1 MGVFSTIHD
10 FRKAGTLAKQSLPYQ
25 DPTYLG
31 FVLLF
36 QWTDVP
42 QTSKSQN
49 LIHNSGATP
58 HSPLFDPSGAEYYLK
73 NLAQVSDADAK
84 SKFQRKLQAL
94 QSFKAALKKI
104 NKDMPWYWQTLGGLE
119 KLQQI
124 NPLEPYIGGDESKIA
139 IGCLE
144 SVNMAITGLMRLY
157 KEAVFDEE
165 KWTYVVPANLR
176 KFAVTI
182 YVTEIRELRMKGSI
196 KETASDSSTSSNPQP
211 KRAGEILS
219 EGFKKSFGKNDTKP
233 STNPNIYAGGE
244 LKPDEKN
251 IEPTYDPNEDLVG
264 EYRKPYFAFHLTQCE
279 FDITSGTT
287 AFESL
292 TNVAPEMSTQL
303 ISFNYERLWQVDKY
317 ALNGIVSYQNMMKTT
332 KNKPQ
337 GPVNDKAQ
345 DPLVS
350 GSGTSGT
357 AGAPFTKWDKIK
369 ARAAQ
374 DLVNLADKKKR
385 EAIDTASNA
394 VRDATGIP
402 FSMDGMKPKLEL
414 EGVYQNFVNKL
425 DQATNI
431 QRLTSKAL
439 SNLILGNVYFKEGE
453 TIGDT
458 LNNAVAKALGNVY
471 KG

>member
-1 MGVFSTIHD
+1 MGVFSSIND

-42 QTSKSQN
+42 ENGNGQK
-49 LIHNSGATP
+49 LVHNSGATP
-58 HSPLFDPSGAEYYLK
+58 YSPLFDPAGAEYFLQK
-73 NLAQVSDADAK
+73 LADIGDADAGA
-84 SKFQRKLQAL
+84 KFKRKLKAL
-94 QSFKAALKKI
+94 QNFKKALQKI

-124 NPLEPYIGGDESKIA
+124 NPLEPYIGGDEAKIA

-144 SVNMAITGLMRLY
+144 SVNMAITGLMRMY

-182 YVTEIRELRMKGSI
+182 YVTEIRDLRMNGSI
-196 KETASDSSTSSNPQP
+196 AEQASDSSTAANSKPP
-211 KRAGEILS
+211 KPGEIIKQ
-219 EGFKKSFGKNDTKP
+219 GFKKSFGKNTKP
-233 STNPNIYAGGE
+233 TSNNPNIFSGGE
-244 LKPDEKN
+244 LKPTEKQ
-251 IEPTYDPNEDLVG
+251 IEPIYDPNEDLVG
-264 EYRKPYFAFHLTQCE
+264 ENKKPFFAFHLTNCE

-303 ISFNYERLWQVDKY
+303 ISFNYERLWQVDSRS
-317 ALNGIVSYQNMMKTT
+317 LNGIIEDAAIQEAT
-332 KNKPQ
+332 KSNKPA
-337 GPVNDKAQ
+337 PVNTKAQ
-345 DPLVS
+345 
-350 GSGTSGT
+350 T
-357 AGAPFTKWDKIK
+357 FKDKFK
-369 ARAAQ
+369 SATDAAARRAAQ
-374 DLVNLADKKKR
+374 DLVNLAEKKKQ
-385 EAIDTASNA
+385 EAITAASNA

-414 EGVYQNFVNKL
+414 EGIYQNFVNKL

-431 QRLTSKAL
+431 QRLTSRQL
-439 SNLILGNVYFKEGE
+439 SSMILGNVYFKEGE
-453 TIGDT
+453 TIMDT

>member
-1 MGVFSTIHD
+1 MGIFSSIHD

-42 QTSKSQN
+42 ENGVGQK
-49 LIHNSGATP
+49 LVHNSGATP
-58 HSPLFDPSGAEYYLK
+58 YSPLFDPLGAEYFLK
-73 NLAQVSDADAK
+73 NLAAISDPDAGA
-84 SKFQRKLQAL
+84 KFKRKLAAL
-94 QSFKAALKKI
+94 QNFKKALHKI
-104 NKDMPWYWQTLGGLE
+104 NKEMPWYWQTLGGLE

-182 YVTEIRELRMKGSI
+182 YVTEIRDLRMNGSVA
-196 KETASDSSTSSNPQP
+196 EEASDSSTAANPKPP
-211 KRAGEILS
+211 KPGEIIKQ
-219 EGFKKSFGKNDTKP
+219 GFKKSFGRNNRP
-233 STNPNIYAGGE
+233 VNNNPNIFAGGE
-244 LKPDEKN
+244 LKPTEKQV
-251 IEPTYDPNEDLVG
+251 EPVYDPNEDLVG
-264 EYRKPYFAFHLTQCE
+264 ENRKPFFAFHLTNCE

-292 TNVAPEMSTQL
+292 TNVAPEMSSQL
-303 ISFNYERLWQVDKY
+303 ISFNYERLWQVDSKS
-317 ALNGIVSYQNMMKTT
+317 LNGIIDEVAIQQAT
-332 KNKPQ
+332 KSDKPA
-337 GPVNDKAQ
+337 PVNTKSQNFKDKFK
-345 DPLVS
+345 
-350 GSGTSGT
+350 
-357 AGAPFTKWDKIK
+357 GAAD
-369 ARAAQ
+369 AAARRAAQ
-374 DLVNLADKKKR
+374 DLVNLAEKKKQ
-385 EAIDTASNA
+385 EAITTASNA

-402 FSMDGMKPKLEL
+402 FTMDGMKPKLEL
-414 EGVYQNFVNKL
+414 EGIYQNFVNKV

-431 QRLTSKAL
+431 QRLTSRQL
-439 SNLILGNVYFKEGE
+439 SSLILGNVYFRAGE
-453 TIGDT
+453 SIGDT
-458 LNNAVAKALGNVY
+458 LNNAVARALGNIY
-471 KG
+471 RGR

>member
-1 MGVFSTIHD
+1 MGVFSSIQD
-10 FRKAGTLAKQSLPYQ
+10 FKKAGTLAKQSLPYQ

-42 QTSKSQN
+42 EQAAGQN
-49 LIHNSGATP
+49 LIHGSGATP
-58 HSPLFDPSGAEYYLK
+58 YSPLFDPMGAEYYLK
-73 NLAQVSDADAK
+73 RLADITDPDAGAK
-84 SKFQRKLQAL
+84 FKRKLKAL
-94 QSFKAALKKI
+94 QNFKKALQKI

-124 NPLEPYIGGDESKIA
+124 NPLEPYIGGDDSKIA

-165 KWTYVVPANLR
+165 KWTYVVPPNLR
-176 KFAVTI
+176 KFSVTV
-182 YVTEIRELRMKGSI
+182 YVTEIRDLRMQGAV
-196 KETASDSSTSSNPQP
+196 KETGKDSSTSANSQP
-211 KRAGEILS
+211 PKAGEILKQ
-219 EGFKKSFGKNDTKP
+219 GFKKSFTPNNDP
-233 STNPNIYAGGE
+233 RIAPANSNP
-244 LKPDEKN
+244 L
-251 IEPTYDPNEDLVG
+251 EPVYDPQEDIVG
-264 EYRKPYFAFHLTQCE
+264 ENRKPFFAFHLTNCE

-292 TNVAPEMSTQL
+292 TNAAPEMSAQM
-303 ISFNYERLWQVDKY
+303 ISFNYEKLWQVDKY
-317 ALNGIVSYQNMMKTT
+317 ALNGIISHEDILKTT
-332 KNKPQ
+332 KTEPVA
-337 GPVNDKAQ
+337 PVNPKTQEETIGGDKPGVT
-345 DPLVS
+345 PL
-350 GSGTSGT
+350 
-357 AGAPFTKWDKIK
+357 TKFEKIK

-374 DLVNLADKKKR
+374 DLVNLAAKKKQ
-385 EAIDTASNA
+385 EAISAASNA

-414 EGVYQNFVNKL
+414 EGVYQNFVNKV

-431 QRLTSKAL
+431 QRLTSKSLA
-439 SNLILGNVYFKEGE
+439 NLIMGNVYVVPGQ
-453 TIGDT
+453 TIGET

-471 KG
+471 RGR

>member
-1 MGVFSTIHD
+1 MGVFSSIND

-42 QTSKSQN
+42 ENGNGQK
-49 LIHNSGATP
+49 LVHNSGATP
-58 HSPLFDPSGAEYYLK
+58 YSPLFDPAGAEYFLQK
-73 NLAQVSDADAK
+73 LAEIGDADAGA
-84 SKFQRKLQAL
+84 KFKRKLKAL
-94 QSFKAALKKI
+94 QNFKKALQKI

-124 NPLEPYIGGDESKIA
+124 NPLEPYIGGDEAKIA

-144 SVNMAITGLMRLY
+144 SVNMAITGLMRMY

-182 YVTEIRELRMKGSI
+182 YVTEIRDLRMSGSI
-196 KETASDSSTSSNPQP
+196 AEQGSDSSTAANSKPP
-211 KRAGEILS
+211 KPGEIIKQ
-219 EGFKKSFGKNDTKP
+219 GFKKSFGKNTKP
-233 STNPNIYAGGE
+233 TSNNPNIFSGGE
-244 LKPDEKN
+244 LKPTEKQ
-251 IEPTYDPNEDLVG
+251 IEPTYDPDEDLVG
-264 EYRKPYFAFHLTQCE
+264 ENKKPFFAFHLTNCE

-303 ISFNYERLWQVDKY
+303 ISFNYERLWQVDSRS
-317 ALNGIVSYQNMMKTT
+317 LNGIVEDVAIQEAT
-332 KNKPQ
+332 KSNKPA
-337 GPVNDKAQ
+337 PVNTKAQ
-345 DPLVS
+345 
-350 GSGTSGT
+350 T
-357 AGAPFTKWDKIK
+357 FKDKFK
-369 ARAAQ
+369 SATDAAARRAAQ
-374 DLVNLADKKKR
+374 DLVNLAEKKKQ
-385 EAIDTASNA
+385 EAITAASNA

-414 EGVYQNFVNKL
+414 EGIYQNFVNKL

-431 QRLTSKAL
+431 QRLTSRQL
-439 SNLILGNVYFKEGE
+439 SSMILGNVYFKEGQ
-453 TIGDT
+453 TIMDT